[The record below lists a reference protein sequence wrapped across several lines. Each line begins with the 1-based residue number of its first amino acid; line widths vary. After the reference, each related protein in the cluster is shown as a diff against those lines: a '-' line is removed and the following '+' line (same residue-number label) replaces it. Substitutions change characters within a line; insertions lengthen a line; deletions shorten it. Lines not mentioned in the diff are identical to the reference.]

1 MKMLA
6 SIFSIDLNRFDW
18 LVFMPRASIIA
29 ECIDSTTAPL
39 YHQKKGN
46 IKKMLNFQVRDL
58 IQNII
63 IDPSVLR
70 LLWKVVSEVNYQ
82 ELLSLPDRELSQV
95 LMQKVSNQVALDPE
109 EAEKLDAYVSSKL
122 LLIRDI
128 ADAA

>member
-1 MKMLA
+1 
-6 SIFSIDLNRFDW
+6 
-18 LVFMPRASIIA
+18 
-29 ECIDSTTAPL
+29 
-39 YHQKKGN
+39 
-46 IKKMLNFQVRDL
+46 VRDL

-82 ELLSLPDRELSQV
+82 ELLSLPDQELSQV
-95 LMQKVSNQVALDPE
+95 LMQKVGNQVVLDPE
-109 EAEKLDAYVSSKL
+109 ETQKLDAYVSSKM

>member
-1 MKMLA
+1 
-6 SIFSIDLNRFDW
+6 
-18 LVFMPRASIIA
+18 MPRISIVA
-29 ECIDSTTAPL
+29 ECINSPSAPL

-109 EAEKLDAYVSSKL
+109 EAKKLDAYVSSKL

>member
-1 MKMLA
+1 M
-6 SIFSIDLNRFDW
+6 
-18 LVFMPRASIIA
+18 
-29 ECIDSTTAPL
+29 
-39 YHQKKGN
+39 
-46 IKKMLNFQVRDL
+46 RDL

-70 LLWKVVSEVNYQ
+70 LLWKVVSEVNYP

-109 EAEKLDAYVSSKL
+109 EAEKLDAYVNSKL

>member
-1 MKMLA
+1 M
-6 SIFSIDLNRFDW
+6 
-18 LVFMPRASIIA
+18 
-29 ECIDSTTAPL
+29 
-39 YHQKKGN
+39 
-46 IKKMLNFQVRDL
+46 RDL

-82 ELLSLPDRELSQV
+82 ELLSLPDQELSQV
-95 LMQKVSNQVALDPE
+95 LMQKVGNQVVLDPE
-109 EAEKLDAYVSSKL
+109 ETQKLDAYVSSKM

>member
-1 MKMLA
+1 L
-6 SIFSIDLNRFDW
+6 
-18 LVFMPRASIIA
+18 
-29 ECIDSTTAPL
+29 EEE
-39 YHQKKGN
+39 GN

-95 LMQKVSNQVALDPE
+95 LMQKINNQVVLDPE
-109 EAEKLDAYVSSKL
+109 EAQKLDAYVSSKL

-128 ADAA
+128 ADAT

>member
-1 MKMLA
+1 
-6 SIFSIDLNRFDW
+6 
-18 LVFMPRASIIA
+18 
-29 ECIDSTTAPL
+29 
-39 YHQKKGN
+39 
-46 IKKMLNFQVRDL
+46 MLNFQVRDL

-95 LMQKVSNQVALDPE
+95 LIQKVSNQVVLDPE
-109 EAEKLDAYVSSKL
+109 ETQKLDEYVSSKL